1 MKVKKVMGHN
11 LTNQKEKEKKKK
23 KEPMLIKEFKFSL
36 KQLAHNK
43 NLKTI
48 WKLSLSG
55 ILERSKRKTS

>member
-11 LTNQKEKEKKKK
+11 LTNQKEKERKK

>member
-11 LTNQKEKEKKKK
+11 LTNQKEKEKKI